1 MNDCHYMTNIC
12 PQAPKLNQIYW
23 ERLESACRRWAV
35 LYGSIYIVCG
45 PIYTGESDISIG
57 TSHVVKVPD
66 AFFKVVINLNNGEE
80 RGIGFVYFNSNER
93 QTMETASVSINQ
105 VEELTG
111 YDFFGELPDDLE
123 ETIEDQNKLSGWH

>member
-1 MNDCHYMTNIC
+1 MT
-12 PQAPKLNQIYW
+12 
-23 ERLESACRRWAV
+23 S
-35 LYGSIYIVCG
+35 
-45 PIYTGESDISIG
+45 
-57 TSHVVKVPD
+57 
-66 AFFKVVINLNNGEE
+66 

>member
-1 MNDCHYMTNIC
+1 M
-12 PQAPKLNQIYW
+12 
-23 ERLESACRRWAV
+23 
-35 LYGSIYIVCG
+35 
-45 PIYTGESDISIG
+45 
-57 TSHVVKVPD
+57 
-66 AFFKVVINLNNGEE
+66 NNGEE